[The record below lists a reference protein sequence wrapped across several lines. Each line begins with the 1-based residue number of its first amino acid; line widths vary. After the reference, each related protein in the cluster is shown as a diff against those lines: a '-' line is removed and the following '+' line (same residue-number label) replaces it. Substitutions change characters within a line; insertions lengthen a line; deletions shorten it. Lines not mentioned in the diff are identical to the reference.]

1 MVYNFFA
8 LQHKYNLRAFDNHC
22 HVRIIT
28 RIQDTLKDILNRY
41 LLILVDAHLD
51 FGLHSFNFALSISID
66 SHLVIIIRSTA
77 THIHSHVTVD
87 CSTWR
92 FWFVALVC
100 NNCAYS
106 LCILLISTISLLFR
120 YYFVTISLL
129 FRYYLLRYT
138 GYRWCCKY

>member
-66 SHLVIIIRSTA
+66 SHTERPLTFI
-77 THIHSHVTVD
+77 D

-138 GYRWCCKY
+138 GYRWCCKISTK